1 MRIEIVEESSP
12 SLCLNMIV
20 KNESRIIRRLL
31 ESVYKWIDCYCI
43 CDTGSTDDT
52 IEIIESFFKEHGI
65 PGKIAREEFQ
75 DFGYNRSVALK
86 ACENMEN
93 LVPDYILLLDADMVF
108 WVNPSL
114 TKDDFK
120 RSLTVADAH
129 YMYQGTEQFFYKN
142 VRIVRNNFD
151 ISYWGVTHEYV
162 KTPPN
167 TIYSTL
173 EKPNVFIQDIGD
185 GGAKADKFERDI
197 RLLKKGIEEFPDN
210 DRYHFYLANSY
221 KDSGDY
227 DNAIETYKKR
237 IKIGGWQ
244 EEIWYSYYAIGIC
257 YKLKGDIGKAIH
269 AWMDAYQFF
278 PERIENLY
286 EIIHFYR
293 CEGKNR
299 LAYPFCRL
307 AKVEL
312 DQNRKLD
319 YLFMQ
324 KDVYDYKLDYEL
336 SIIGYYCN
344 TDKYD
349 LEKISMSVLKYPY
362 LDESIC
368 RNVLSNYKFYAPS
381 ISGWDNGE
389 MAHFTKIA
397 KTVGKELMKP
407 WTNEFVSSTPTI
419 LSMDNGQTFFVNVR
433 YVNYRIGEQGEY
445 INHENIITKNVL
457 AKLVQDENGF
467 WDKESEMFLS
477 YDVAHDNRYVGL
489 EDVRLFLHGEKI
501 YYSANRGIADKMIIE
516 AGSIDTE
523 SGKTVDSVFLTMDGQ
538 REIEKNWVYFQ
549 GENRNKMVYGW
560 HPLILGTIEGSQ
572 FIKTHE
578 FQTPTFFRHVRNSTN
593 GVYVN
598 DPVWGEEIWF
608 IAHVVSYE
616 DRRYYY
622 HMFIV
627 LDKNTLALK
636 KYTKMFTFEKE
647 KVEYT
652 LGFDYN
658 KKTDRFLIGYSTMD
672 NSTKFINIDRS
683 RITTSLF

>member
-1 MRIEIVEESSP
+1 
-12 SLCLNMIV
+12 MIV
-20 KNESRIIRRLL
+20 KNESRVIKRLL

-52 IEIIESFFKEHGI
+52 IEIIESFFKEHNI
-65 PGKIAREEFQ
+65 PGTIVHEAFQ
-75 DFGYNRSVALK
+75 DFGYNRTFALK
-86 ACENMEN
+86 ACESLEQN
-93 LVPDYILLLDADMVF
+93 PDFILLLDADMMF
-108 WVNPSL
+108 WVNPQLSKEDFKQSL
-114 TKDDFK
+114 T
-120 RSLTVADAH
+120 LADAH
-129 YMYQGTEQFFYKN
+129 YMYQGSEQFFYKN
-142 VRIVRNNFD
+142 VRIVRNNFG

-173 EKPNVFIQDIGD
+173 EKNNVFIQDIGD
-185 GGAKADKFERDI
+185 GGAKSDKFERDI

-227 DNAIETYKKR
+227 VNAIDTYKKR
-237 IKIGGWQ
+237 IQLGGWH
-244 EEIWYSYYAIGIC
+244 EEIWYSYYAIGLC
-257 YKLKGDIGKAIH
+257 YKLKGDMGKAIH

-278 PERIENLY
+278 PERLENLY

-319 YLFMQ
+319 FLFMQ

-349 LEKISMSVLKYPY
+349 LERVSMRVLKYPY
-362 LDESIC
+362 LDEGIC
-368 RNVLSNYKFYAPS
+368 RNVLSNYKFYSNS
-381 ISGWDNGE
+381 ISSWDNGK
-389 MAHFTKIA
+389 MSHFAKVA

-407 WTNEFVSSTPTI
+407 WKEEFVSSTPSI
-419 LSMDNGQTFFVNVR
+419 LSIDNGSSFLISVR
-433 YVNYRIGEQGEY
+433 YVNYRIGENGEY
-445 INHENIITKNVL
+445 INQDQIITKNVL

-467 WDKESEMFLS
+467 WDKESEIFLS
-477 YDVAHDNRYVGL
+477 YDTSHDNRYVGL
-489 EDVRLFLHGEKI
+489 EDVRLFLDNNKI
-501 YYSANRGIADKMIIE
+501 YYSANRGIENRMVVE
-516 AGSIDTE
+516 AGAIDLD
-523 SGKTVDSVFLTMDGQ
+523 SGKTVDSVFLTMNRQ

-549 GENRNKMVYGW
+549 GENQKKMVYGW
-560 HPLILGTIEGSQ
+560 HPLIIGNIEGSQ
-572 FIKTHE
+572 FVNTHE
-578 FQTPTFFRHVRNSTN
+578 FETPAFFRHVRNSTN
-593 GVYVN
+593 GIYVK
-598 DPVWGEEIWF
+598 DPVFGEEIWF
-608 IAHVVSYE
+608 IGHIVSYE

-622 HMFIV
+622 HIFIV

-636 KYTKMFTFEKE
+636 KYTNLFTFEKE

-652 LGFDYN
+652 LGFTYN
-658 KKTDRFLIGYSTMD
+658 ETTDSFLIGYSTMD
-672 NSTKFINIDRS
+672 NTTKFINIDRS
-683 RITTSLF
+683 KITTLMI

>member
-1 MRIEIVEESSP
+1 MRIEIVEESTP

-52 IEIIESFFKEHGI
+52 CEIIESFFKEKDI
-65 PGKIAREEFQ
+65 PGKIVNEVFQ
-75 DFGYNRSVALK
+75 DFGYNRSFALK
-86 ACENMEN
+86 ACET
-93 LVPDYILLLDADMVF
+93 LDPLPQYVLLLDADMVF
-108 WVNPSL
+108 WVNPGL
-114 TKDDFK
+114 TKEEFK
-120 RSLTVADAH
+120 QSLTVADAH

-173 EKPNVFIQDIGD
+173 EKPNVFIKDIGD
-185 GGAKADKFERDI
+185 GGAKSDKFERDI
-197 RLLKKGIEEFPDN
+197 RLLKKGIEELPDN

-237 IKIGGWQ
+237 IKIGGWH

-257 YKLKGDIGKAIH
+257 YKLKGDMGKAIH

-312 DQNRKLD
+312 DQGRKLD

-324 KDVYDYKLDYEL
+324 KDIYDYKLDYEL

-349 LEKISMSVLKYPY
+349 LEKVSMHVLKYPY
-362 LDESIC
+362 LDESVC
-368 RNVLSNYKFYAPS
+368 RNVLSNYKFYAKP
-381 ISGWDNGE
+381 ISGWDNGK
-389 MAHFTKIA
+389 MSHFTKIA
-397 KTVGKELMKP
+397 KTVGKELMRP
-407 WTNEFVSSTPTI
+407 WSNEFVSSTPSI
-419 LSMDNGQTFFVNVR
+419 LSMDNGQTFYVNVR
-433 YVNYRIGEQGEY
+433 YVNYRIGDKGEY
-445 INHENIITKNVL
+445 INQEHITTKNVL
-457 AKLVQDENGF
+457 AKLVQDENEF
-467 WDKESEMFLS
+467 WDKESEMFVS
-477 YDVAHDNRYVGL
+477 YDTTHDNRYVGL
-489 EDVRLFLHGEKI
+489 EDVRLFLHDEKM
-501 YYSANRGIADKMIIE
+501 YYSANRGIAEQGLDNKMVIE
-516 AGSIDTE
+516 AGSIDME
-523 SGKTVDSVFLTMDGQ
+523 SGKTMDSVFLTMDGQ

-549 GENRNKMVYGW
+549 GENRKKMVYGW
-560 HPLILGTIEGSQ
+560 HPLILGNIEGSQ

-578 FQTPTFFRHVRNSTN
+578 FQTPAFFRHVRNSTN
-593 GVYVN
+593 GIIIG
-598 DPVWGEEIWF
+598 DEIWF
-608 IAHVVSYE
+608 IAHIVSYE

-652 LGFDYN
+652 LGFNYN
-658 KKTDRFLIGYSTMD
+658 EKTDCFLIGYSTMD
-672 NSTKFINIDRS
+672 NSTKFMNVERTKVI
-683 RITTSLF
+683 TSLL

>member
-1 MRIEIVEESSP
+1 MRIEIVEESTP

-20 KNESRIIRRLL
+20 KNESRVITRLL

-52 IEIIESFFKEHGI
+52 IEIIDSFFKEKGI
-65 PGKIAREEFQ
+65 PGTIVKEQFQ
-75 DFGYNRSVALK
+75 DFGYNRSFALK
-86 ACENMEN
+86 ACETMEN
-93 LVPDYILLLDADMVF
+93 FVPDYILLLDADMVF
-108 WVNPSL
+108 WVNPGL
-114 TKDDFK
+114 TKEEFK
-120 RSLTVADAH
+120 QSLTVADAH

-173 EKPNVFIQDIGD
+173 EKPNVFIKDIGD
-185 GGAKADKFERDI
+185 GGAKSDKFERDI
-197 RLLKKGIEEFPDN
+197 RLLKKGLEDDPEN

-237 IKIGGWQ
+237 IKISGWY
-244 EEIWYSYYAIGIC
+244 EEIWYSYYAIGLC
-257 YKLKGDIGKAIH
+257 YKLKGDMGKAIH

-312 DQNRKLD
+312 DHCRKLD

-324 KDVYDYKLDYEL
+324 KDVYDYKMDYEL

-349 LEKISMSVLKYPY
+349 LEKVSMHVLKYPY
-362 LDESIC
+362 LEESIC
-368 RNVLSNYKFYAPS
+368 RNVLSNYKFYATP
-381 ISGWDNGE
+381 ISGWDNGK
-389 MAHFTKIA
+389 MSHFTKIA

-407 WTNEFVSSTPTI
+407 WSHEFVSSTPTI

-445 INHENIITKNVL
+445 INHEHIITKNVL

-467 WDKESEMFLS
+467 WDKEAEMFLS
-477 YDVAHDNRYVGL
+477 YDMVHDNRYVGL
-489 EDVRLFLHGEKI
+489 EDVRLFLDDEKM
-501 YYSANRGIADKMIIE
+501 YYSANRGIVEHGSDNKMVIE
-516 AGSIDTE
+516 AGSIETE
-523 SGKTVDSVFLTMDGQ
+523 TGKTIDSCFLTMDGQ

-549 GENRNKMVYGW
+549 GETRKKMVYGW

-572 FIKTHE
+572 LIKTHE
-578 FQTPTFFRHVRNSTN
+578 FQTPAFFRHVRNSTN
-593 GVYVN
+593 GIIIG
-598 DPVWGEEIWF
+598 DEIWF
-608 IAHVVSYE
+608 IVHIVSYE

-652 LGFDYN
+652 LGFSYN
-658 KKTDRFLIGYSTMD
+658 EKMDSFLIGYSTMD
-672 NSTKFINIDRS
+672 NSTKFINVDRAKV
-683 RITTSLF
+683 TAFLF

>member
-1 MRIEIVEESSP
+1 MEDSSP
-12 SLCLNMIV
+12 ILCLNMIV
-20 KNESRIIRRLL
+20 KNESRIIKRLL

-52 IEIIESFFKEHGI
+52 CEIIESFFKEHGI
-65 PGKIAREEFQ
+65 SGTIVKEEFQ
-75 DFGYNRSVALK
+75 DFGYNRTFALK
-86 ACENMEN
+86 ACETMEP
-93 LVPDYILLLDADMVF
+93 VPHYILLLDADMVF
-108 WVNPSL
+108 WVNPRSS
-114 TKDDFK
+114 KEEFK
-120 RSLTVADAH
+120 RSLTAADAH
-129 YMYQGTEQFFYKN
+129 YMYQGSEQFFYKN
-142 VRIVRNNFD
+142 VRIVRNNFG

-185 GGAKADKFERDI
+185 GGAKSDKFERDI
-197 RLLKKGIEEFPDN
+197 RLLKKGIEEYPEN

-237 IKIGGWQ
+237 IKIGGWH
-244 EEIWYSYYAIGIC
+244 EEIWYSYYAIGLC
-257 YKLKGDIGKAIH
+257 YKLKGDMGKAIH

-278 PERIENLY
+278 PDRIENLY
-286 EIIHFYR
+286 EIIHYYR

-312 DQNRKLD
+312 DVNRKLD

-324 KDVYDYKLDYEL
+324 KDVYDYKLEYEL

-344 TDKYD
+344 LDNYD
-349 LEKISMSVLKYPY
+349 LEKISMCVLKYPY
-362 LDESIC
+362 LEENIC
-368 RNVLSNYKFYAPS
+368 RNVLSNYKFYATP
-381 ISGWDNGE
+381 ILGWDNGE

-397 KTVGKELMKP
+397 KMVGKELMKP
-407 WTNEFVSSTPTI
+407 WINEFVASTPTL
-419 LSMDNGQTFFVNVR
+419 LSVDKGQTFFVNIR

-445 INHENIITKNVL
+445 INQEHIETKNVL
-457 AKLVQDENGF
+457 AKLVRDENGF
-467 WDKESEMFLS
+467 WDKESEIFIS
-477 YDVAHDNRYVGL
+477 HDVEHDDRYVGL
-489 EDVRLFLHGEKI
+489 EDIRLFSDDEKI
-501 YYSANRGIADKMIIE
+501 YYSANRGVAKHGVAKQGLENKMVVETGYIDK
-516 AGSIDTE
+516 E
-523 SGKTVDSVFLTMDGQ
+523 SGKTVDSCFLNMDGQ

-549 GENRNKMVYGW
+549 GENCKKMVYGW
-560 HPLILGTIEGSQ
+560 HPLTIGNIDGSQ

-578 FQTPTFFRHVRNSTN
+578 IETPAFFRNVRNSTN
-593 GVYVN
+593 GLIIR
-598 DPVWGEEIWF
+598 DEIWF
-608 IAHVVSYE
+608 IGHIVSYE

-627 LDKNTLALK
+627 LDKETLTLK

-652 LGFDYN
+652 LGFEYN
-658 KKTDRFLIGYSTMD
+658 EKTDCFFIGYSTMD
-672 NSTKFINIDRS
+672 NSTKFINVNRS
-683 RITTSLF
+683 KIMTLMI